1 LLISVFSAAI
11 IVAATV
17 VLALHLVGLTWVW
30 NVPTVALA
38 SLALAVFIAVL
49 VILLGLVGM
58 PGQVFLQDF
67 SLRFIA
73 ARSPSLNALC
83 ATAEGEKLS

>member
-1 LLISVFSAAI
+1 V
-11 IVAATV
+11 V

-30 NVPTVALA
+30 NLPTI
-38 SLALAVFIAVL
+38 SLALAALAVLIALL
-49 VILLGLVGM
+49 VILLSTVGM

-73 ARSPSLNALC
+73 ARSPSLETLC
-83 ATAEGEKLS
+83 STFDTGEKL